1 MTDCL
6 FCKIANKEIPSSV
19 VYEDEKILVFKD
31 INPES
36 PVHILIIPK
45 VHIDSAQAINESN
58 SNIAAHI
65 FTIIPKLAKNLGI
78 DEKGYR
84 VVTNIGEYGGQ
95 TVKHLHF
102 HLLGGRNLSWPP
114 G

>member
-1 MTDCL
+1 VTDCL
-6 FCKIANKEIPSSV
+6 FCKIANKEIPSNI
-19 VYEDEKILVFKD
+19 VYENEKILVFKD
-31 INPES
+31 INPEA

-45 VHIDSAQAINESN
+45 VHMDSALELDESN
-58 SNIAAHI
+58 SNIISHI
-65 FTIIPKLAKNLGI
+65 FAIIPKLAKELGV
-78 DEKGYR
+78 DEKGFR

-102 HLLGGRNLSWPP
+102 HMLGGRNLSWPP